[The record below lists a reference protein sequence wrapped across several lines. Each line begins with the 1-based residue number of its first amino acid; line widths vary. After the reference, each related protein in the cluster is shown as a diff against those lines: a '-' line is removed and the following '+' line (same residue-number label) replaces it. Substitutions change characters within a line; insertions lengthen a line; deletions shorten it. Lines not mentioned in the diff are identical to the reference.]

1 MQQQSTHDSPL
12 PHVVPTPHP
21 FVSSAPHIFSSFLW
35 LNWSNRQISCNWVGK
50 GELDQISCALFSLSF
65 FPTFKLSLPFSCFS
79 IHFSYLDQL
88 ATATSWE
95 NEDIRLN
102 SSQDCVCLLHIFRF
116 LLVIVDLTL
125 FYGGAF
131 VCTQPRFDVK
141 QWTLKSS
148 NRTLQLVMFIW
159 CLYLVKK
166 ESLREK

>member
-102 SSQDCVCLLHIFRF
+102 SSQDCVCLLPVVHL
-116 LLVIVDLTL
+116 LLVAHISLPS
-125 FYGGAF
+125 
-131 VCTQPRFDVK
+131 CNCR
-141 QWTLKSS
+141 S
-148 NRTLQLVMFIW
+148 NTILWGCFCLHPTTIW
-159 CLYLVKK
+159 
-166 ESLREK
+166 RQTMDA